1 MEYIEAVRYSA
12 CCMSTYAVARV
23 VSPLYA
29 ARDRVF
35 LLFGGTLAVEGLAYA
50 LTPTVVRL
58 PRARAFYTAFRV
70 LGGTCF
76 AILKA
81 NTAVLLVRV
90 FGVDMVAP
98 VSGLFLAFEVVSGF
112 GPMIA
117 FTIHDRAVG
126 AGARTEHS
134 YDGLFYLCAA
144 LVEAGALCVLVLRRH
159 SGEPRDDATPSETSA
174 EPRAGDPPA
183 VEEARVEVE
192 LTVTPSGR
200 RDPGGG
206 GRLCVES

>member
-1 MEYIEAVRYSA
+1 
-12 CCMSTYAVARV
+12 MSTSCA
-23 VSPLYA
+23 
-29 ARDRVF
+29 
-35 LLFGGTLAVEGLAYA
+35 
-50 LTPTVVRL
+50 
-58 PRARAFYTAFRV
+58 RV

-90 FGVDMVAP
+90 FGVAMVAP

-159 SGEPRDDATPSETSA
+159 SGEPRDDATPSQTSA
-174 EPRAGDPPA
+174 EPRTGVPPA

-192 LTVTPSGR
+192 LTATPSGR

-206 GRLCVES
+206 GRLK

>member
-12 CCMSTYAVARV
+12 CCMSAYAVARV

-76 AILKA
+76 AVLKA
-81 NTAVLLVRV
+81 NTSVLLVRV
-90 FGVDMVAP
+90 FSVDMVAP
-98 VSGLFLAFEVVSGF
+98 VSGLFLAFEVFS
-112 GPMIA
+112 A
-117 FTIHDRAVG
+117 LSLATATNTTTNTTNTTNTTTNTNTSTR
-126 AGARTEHS
+126 RTTRS
-134 YDGLFYLCAA
+134 
-144 LVEAGALCVLVLRRH
+144 
-159 SGEPRDDATPSETSA
+159 T
-174 EPRAGDPPA
+174 
-183 VEEARVEVE
+183 
-192 LTVTPSGR
+192 
-200 RDPGGG
+200 
-206 GRLCVES
+206 